1 MRLLVIVSLFLMY
14 NLGEVSASMKSELSI
29 ITSNGSKHNFLVEV
43 AKTEEEK
50 LAAAKKREEEQKE
63 EKKIGLMFRRTL
75 AKNAGMLFLY
85 KREALRLMWMKNTFI
100 PLDILF
106 IDKKGVI
113 KRVVKRTTPHSLA
126 TISSRKSVL
135 AVLELRGGITSS
147 LEIKKGDRIEHP
159 AFE

>member
-1 MRLLVIVSLFLMY
+1 MRLFVIVSLFLMY
-14 NLGEVSASMKSELSI
+14 NLCEVSASVKSELSI

-43 AKTEEEK
+43 ARTE
-50 LAAAKKREEEQKE
+50 E
-63 EKKIGLMFRRTL
+63 EKKIGLMFRKTL

-85 KREALRLMWMKNTFI
+85 KREAIRLMWMKNTFI

-113 KRVVKRTTPHSLA
+113 KRVVKRTVPHSLA
-126 TISSRKSVL
+126 TISSRQSVL

-147 LEIKKGDRIEHP
+147 LDIKKGDRIEHP

>member
-14 NLGEVSASMKSELSI
+14 SLCEVSASAKSELSI

-43 AKTEEEK
+43 ARTE
-50 LAAAKKREEEQKE
+50 E
-63 EKKIGLMFRRTL
+63 EKKIGLMFRKTL

-113 KRVVKRTTPHSLA
+113 KRVVKRTIPHSLA
-126 TISSRKSVL
+126 TISSRQSVL

-159 AFE
+159 AFK

>member
-1 MRLLVIVSLFLMY
+1 MRLVVIVSLFLMY
-14 NLGEVSASMKSELSI
+14 NFCEVSASVKSELSI

-50 LAAAKKREEEQKE
+50 
-63 EKKIGLMFRRTL
+63 KIGLMFRKTL

>member
-1 MRLLVIVSLFLMY
+1 MVVSLFLVY
-14 NLGEVSASMKSELSI
+14 NLCEVSASVKSELSI

-50 LAAAKKREEEQKE
+50 
-63 EKKIGLMFRRTL
+63 KIGLMFRKTL

-106 IDKKGVI
+106 IDKNGVI
-113 KRVVKRTTPHSLA
+113 KRVVKRSIPHSLA
-126 TISSRKSVL
+126 TISSRQSVL

-159 AFE
+159 AFK

>member
-43 AKTEEEK
+43 ARTE
-50 LAAAKKREEEQKE
+50 E
-63 EKKIGLMFRRTL
+63 EKKIGLMFRKTL

-106 IDKKGVI
+106 IDKNGVI
-113 KRVVKRTTPHSLA
+113 KRVVKRTIPHSLA

-159 AFE
+159 AFK

>member
-43 AKTEEEK
+43 ARTE
-50 LAAAKKREEEQKE
+50 E
-63 EKKIGLMFRRTL
+63 EKKIGLMFRKTL

-113 KRVVKRTTPHSLA
+113 KRVVKRTVPHSLA
-126 TISSRKSVL
+126 TISSRQNVL

-147 LEIKKGDRIEHP
+147 LDIKKGDRIEHP

>member
-1 MRLLVIVSLFLMY
+1 MRLLVIMSLFLMY

-43 AKTEEEK
+43 ARTE
-50 LAAAKKREEEQKE
+50 E
-63 EKKIGLMFRRTL
+63 EKKIGLMFRKTL

-85 KREALRLMWMKNTFI
+85 KREALRLMCMKNTYI

-106 IDKKGVI
+106 IDKNGVI
-113 KRVVKRTTPHSLA
+113 KRVVKRTIPHSLA
-126 TISSRKSVL
+126 TISSRQSVL

-159 AFE
+159 AFK

>member
-43 AKTEEEK
+43 ARTE
-50 LAAAKKREEEQKE
+50 E
-63 EKKIGLMFRRTL
+63 EKKIGLMFRKTL
-75 AKNAGMLFLY
+75 AKTAGMLFLY
-85 KREALRLMWMKNTFI
+85 KREAIRLMWMKNTFI

-106 IDKKGVI
+106 IDKNGVI
-113 KRVVKRTTPHSLA
+113 KRVVKRTVPHSLA
-126 TISSRKSVL
+126 TISSRQSVL
-135 AVLELRGGITSS
+135 AVLELKGGITSI
-147 LEIKKGDRIEHP
+147 LNIKTGDRIEHQ

>member
-1 MRLLVIVSLFLMY
+1 MRMLKFFNFNLLFFLFFFVFF
-14 NLGEVSASMKSELSI
+14 NTSI
-29 ITSNGSKHNFLVEV
+29 
-43 AKTEEEK
+43 KTE
-50 LAAAKKREEEQKE
+50 E
-63 EKKIGLMFRRTL
+63 EKKIGLMFRKTL

-106 IDKKGVI
+106 IDKNGVI
-113 KRVVKRTTPHSLA
+113 KRVVKRTIPHSLA
-126 TISSRKSVL
+126 TISSRQSVL

-159 AFE
+159 AFK

>member
-1 MRLLVIVSLFLMY
+1 MRLVVIVSLFLMY
-14 NLGEVSASMKSELSI
+14 NLCEVSASVKSELSI
-29 ITSNGSKHNFLVEV
+29 ITSNGSKYNFLVEV

-50 LAAAKKREEEQKE
+50 
-63 EKKIGLMFRRTL
+63 KIGLMFRKTL

-113 KRVVKRTTPHSLA
+113 KRVVKRTIPHSLA
-126 TISSRKSVL
+126 TISSRQSVL

>member
-29 ITSNGSKHNFLVEV
+29 ITSNGTKHNFLVEV
-43 AKTEEEK
+43 ARTE
-50 LAAAKKREEEQKE
+50 E
-63 EKKIGLMFRRTL
+63 EKKIGLMFRKTL

-159 AFE
+159 AFK

>member
-1 MRLLVIVSLFLMY
+1 MRLVVIVSLFLMY
-14 NLGEVSASMKSELSI
+14 NLCEVSASVKSELSI

-43 AKTEEEK
+43 ARTE
-50 LAAAKKREEEQKE
+50 E
-63 EKKIGLMFRRTL
+63 EKKIGLMFRKTL

-113 KRVVKRTTPHSLA
+113 KRVVKRTIPHSLA
-126 TISSRKSVL
+126 TISSRQSVL

-159 AFE
+159 AFK

>member
-1 MRLLVIVSLFLMY
+1 MRLFVIVSLFLMY
-14 NLGEVSASMKSELSI
+14 NLCGANASVKSELSI

-43 AKTEEEK
+43 ARTE
-50 LAAAKKREEEQKE
+50 E
-63 EKKIGLMFRRTL
+63 EKKIGLMFRKTL

-106 IDKKGVI
+106 IDKEGVI
-113 KRVVKRTTPHSLA
+113 KRVVKRTVPHSLA
-126 TISSRKSVL
+126 TISSRQSVL
-135 AVLELRGGITSS
+135 AVLELRGGVTSS
-147 LEIKKGDRIEHP
+147 LDIKKGDRIYHP

>member
-14 NLGEVSASMKSELSI
+14 NLCEVSASVKSELSI

-43 AKTEEEK
+43 ARTE
-50 LAAAKKREEEQKE
+50 E
-63 EKKIGLMFRRTL
+63 EKKIGLMFRKTL

-113 KRVVKRTTPHSLA
+113 KRVVKRTIPHSLA
-126 TISSRKSVL
+126 TISSRQSVL

-159 AFE
+159 AFK

>member
-1 MRLLVIVSLFLMY
+1 MRLLLIVSLFLMY

-29 ITSNGSKHNFLVEV
+29 ITSNGSNHNFLVEV
-43 AKTEEEK
+43 ARTE
-50 LAAAKKREEEQKE
+50 E
-63 EKKIGLMFRRTL
+63 EKKIGLMFRKTL

-147 LEIKKGDRIEHP
+147 LEIKKGDRIVHP

>member
-1 MRLLVIVSLFLMY
+1 MRLFVIVSLFLMY
-14 NLGEVSASMKSELSI
+14 NLCEVSASVKSELSI

-43 AKTEEEK
+43 ARTE
-50 LAAAKKREEEQKE
+50 E
-63 EKKIGLMFRRTL
+63 EKKIGLMFRKTL

-85 KREALRLMWMKNTFI
+85 KREAIRLMWMKNTFI

-113 KRVVKRTTPHSLA
+113 KRVVKRTVPHSLA
-126 TISSRKSVL
+126 TISSRQSVL

-147 LEIKKGDRIEHP
+147 LDIKKGDRIEHP
-159 AFE
+159 AFK

>member
-43 AKTEEEK
+43 ARTE
-50 LAAAKKREEEQKE
+50 E
-63 EKKIGLMFRRTL
+63 EKKIGLMFRKTL

-113 KRVVKRTTPHSLA
+113 KRVVKRTIPHSLA
-126 TISSRKSVL
+126 TISSRQSVL

-159 AFE
+159 AFK

>member
-43 AKTEEEK
+43 ARTE
-50 LAAAKKREEEQKE
+50 E
-63 EKKIGLMFRRTL
+63 EKKIGLMFRKTL

-106 IDKKGVI
+106 IDKNGVI
-113 KRVVKRTTPHSLA
+113 KRVVKRTVPHSLA
-126 TISSRKSVL
+126 TISSRQSVL
-135 AVLELRGGITSS
+135 AVLELKGGITSI
-147 LEIKKGDRIEHP
+147 LNIKTGDRIEHQ
-159 AFE
+159 AFK

>member
-1 MRLLVIVSLFLMY
+1 MRLFVIVSLFLIY
-14 NLGEVSASMKSELSI
+14 NLCEVSASVKSELSI

-43 AKTEEEK
+43 ARTE
-50 LAAAKKREEEQKE
+50 E

-126 TISSRKSVL
+126 TISSRQSVL

-159 AFE
+159 AFK

>member
-1 MRLLVIVSLFLMY
+1 MRLVVVVSLFLVY
-14 NLGEVSASMKSELSI
+14 NLCEVSASVKSELSI

-50 LAAAKKREEEQKE
+50 
-63 EKKIGLMFRRTL
+63 KIGLMFRKTL

-106 IDKKGVI
+106 IDKNGVI
-113 KRVVKRTTPHSLA
+113 KRVVKRSIPHSLA
-126 TISSRKSVL
+126 TISSRQSVL

-159 AFE
+159 AFK

>member
-14 NLGEVSASMKSELSI
+14 NLCEVSASAKSELSI

-43 AKTEEEK
+43 ARTE
-50 LAAAKKREEEQKE
+50 E
-63 EKKIGLMFRRTL
+63 EKKIGLMFRKTL

-106 IDKKGVI
+106 IDKDGVI
-113 KRVVKRTTPHSLA
+113 QRVVKRTIPHSLA
-126 TISSRKSVL
+126 TISSRQSVL

-159 AFE
+159 AFK

>member
-43 AKTEEEK
+43 ARTE
-50 LAAAKKREEEQKE
+50 E

-159 AFE
+159 AFK

>member
-1 MRLLVIVSLFLMY
+1 MRLRVIVSLFLMY

-43 AKTEEEK
+43 ARTE
-50 LAAAKKREEEQKE
+50 E

-106 IDKKGVI
+106 IDKNGVI
-113 KRVVKRTTPHSLA
+113 KRVVKRTIPHSLA
-126 TISSRKSVL
+126 TISSRQSVL

-147 LEIKKGDRIEHP
+147 LEIKKGDSIEHP
-159 AFE
+159 AFK

>member
-1 MRLLVIVSLFLMY
+1 MRLVVIVSLFLMY
-14 NLGEVSASMKSELSI
+14 NLCEVSASVKSELSI

-43 AKTEEEK
+43 AKTEK
-50 LAAAKKREEEQKE
+50 
-63 EKKIGLMFRRTL
+63 EKKIGLMFRKTL

-106 IDKKGVI
+106 IDKDGVI
-113 KRVVKRTTPHSLA
+113 QRVVKRTIPHSLA
-126 TISSRKSVL
+126 TISSRQSVL

-159 AFE
+159 AFK

>member
-43 AKTEEEK
+43 ARTE
-50 LAAAKKREEEQKE
+50 E
-63 EKKIGLMFRRTL
+63 EKKIGLMFRKTL

-106 IDKKGVI
+106 IDKNGVI
-113 KRVVKRTTPHSLA
+113 KRVVKRTIPHSLA
-126 TISSRKSVL
+126 TISSRQSVL

-159 AFE
+159 AFK

>member
-1 MRLLVIVSLFLMY
+1 MRLIVIASLFLIY
-14 NLGEVSASMKSELSI
+14 NLSEVNALVKSELTI
-29 ITSNGSKHNFLVEV
+29 ITSSGSRHNFSVEV
-43 AKTEEEK
+43 ARTE
-50 LAAAKKREEEQKE
+50 E
-63 EKKIGLMFRRTL
+63 EKKIGLMFRKTL

-113 KRVVKRTTPHSLA
+113 KRVVKRTVPHSLA
-126 TISSRKSVL
+126 TISSRQSVL
-135 AVLELRGGITSS
+135 AVLELRGGVTSS
-147 LEIKKGDRIEHP
+147 LDIKKGDRIYHP

>member
-1 MRLLVIVSLFLMY
+1 MRLFVIVSLFLIY
-14 NLGEVSASMKSELSI
+14 NVCEVSASVKSELSI

-43 AKTEEEK
+43 ARTE
-50 LAAAKKREEEQKE
+50 E
-63 EKKIGLMFRRTL
+63 EKKIGLMFRKTL

-113 KRVVKRTTPHSLA
+113 KRVVKRTVPHSLA
-126 TISSRKSVL
+126 TISSRQSVL
-135 AVLELRGGITSS
+135 AVLELRGGIASS
-147 LEIKKGDRIEHP
+147 LDIKKGDRIEHP
-159 AFE
+159 AFK

>member
-1 MRLLVIVSLFLMY
+1 MRLVVIVSLFLMY
-14 NLGEVSASMKSELSI
+14 NLCEVSASVKSELSI

-50 LAAAKKREEEQKE
+50 
-63 EKKIGLMFRRTL
+63 KIGLMFRKTL

-106 IDKKGVI
+106 IDKNGVI
-113 KRVVKRTTPHSLA
+113 KRGVKRTIPHSLA
-126 TISSRKSVL
+126 TISSRQSVL

-159 AFE
+159 AFK

>member
-1 MRLLVIVSLFLMY
+1 MRLVVIVSLFLMY

-43 AKTEEEK
+43 ARTE
-50 LAAAKKREEEQKE
+50 E
-63 EKKIGLMFRRTL
+63 EKKIGLMFRKTL

-126 TISSRKSVL
+126 TISSRQSVL

>member
-1 MRLLVIVSLFLMY
+1 MY
-14 NLGEVSASMKSELSI
+14 NLCEASASVKSELSI

-43 AKTEEEK
+43 ARTE
-50 LAAAKKREEEQKE
+50 E
-63 EKKIGLMFRRTL
+63 EKKIGLMFRKTL

-106 IDKKGVI
+106 IDKNGVI
-113 KRVVKRTTPHSLA
+113 KRVVKRTIPHSLA
-126 TISSRKSVL
+126 TISSRQSVL

-159 AFE
+159 AFK

>member
-1 MRLLVIVSLFLMY
+1 MRLLAIVSLFLMY

-43 AKTEEEK
+43 ARTE
-50 LAAAKKREEEQKE
+50 E
-63 EKKIGLMFRRTL
+63 EKKIGLMFRKTL

-113 KRVVKRTTPHSLA
+113 KRVVKRTIPHSLA
-126 TISSRKSVL
+126 TISSRQSVL

-159 AFE
+159 AFK

>member
-1 MRLLVIVSLFLMY
+1 MY
-14 NLGEVSASMKSELSI
+14 NLCEASASVKSELSI

-43 AKTEEEK
+43 ARTE
-50 LAAAKKREEEQKE
+50 E
-63 EKKIGLMFRRTL
+63 EKKIGLMFRKTL

-106 IDKKGVI
+106 IDKEGVI
-113 KRVVKRTTPHSLA
+113 KRVVKRTVPHSLA
-126 TISSRKSVL
+126 TISSRQSVL

-147 LEIKKGDRIEHP
+147 LDIKKGDRIEHP
-159 AFE
+159 AFK

>member
-1 MRLLVIVSLFLMY
+1 MRLFVIVSLFLIY
-14 NLGEVSASMKSELSI
+14 NLCEVSASVKSELLI

-43 AKTEEEK
+43 ARTE
-50 LAAAKKREEEQKE
+50 E

-106 IDKKGVI
+106 IDKNGVI
-113 KRVVKRTTPHSLA
+113 KRVVKRTIPHSLA

-159 AFE
+159 SFK

>member
-1 MRLLVIVSLFLMY
+1 MRLVVIVSLFLMY
-14 NLGEVSASMKSELSI
+14 NLCEVSASVKSELSI

-50 LAAAKKREEEQKE
+50 
-63 EKKIGLMFRRTL
+63 KIGLMFRKTL

>member
-43 AKTEEEK
+43 ARTE
-50 LAAAKKREEEQKE
+50 E
-63 EKKIGLMFRRTL
+63 EKKIGLMVRKTL

-113 KRVVKRTTPHSLA
+113 KRVVKRTIPHSLA
-126 TISSRKSVL
+126 TISSRQSVL

>member
-1 MRLLVIVSLFLMY
+1 MRLVVIVSLFLMF
-14 NLGEVSASMKSELSI
+14 NLCEVSASVKSELSI

-50 LAAAKKREEEQKE
+50 
-63 EKKIGLMFRRTL
+63 KIGLMFRKTL

-113 KRVVKRTTPHSLA
+113 KRVVKRTIPHSLA
-126 TISSRKSVL
+126 TISSRQSVL

-159 AFE
+159 AFK

>member
-1 MRLLVIVSLFLMY
+1 MRLVVIVSLFLMY
-14 NLGEVSASMKSELSI
+14 NLCEVSASVKSELSI

-50 LAAAKKREEEQKE
+50 
-63 EKKIGLMFRRTL
+63 KIGLMFRKTL
-75 AKNAGMLFLY
+75 AKNAGMRFLY

-106 IDKKGVI
+106 IDQKGVI
-113 KRVVKRTTPHSLA
+113 KRVVKRTIPHSLA
-126 TISSRKSVL
+126 TISSRQSVL